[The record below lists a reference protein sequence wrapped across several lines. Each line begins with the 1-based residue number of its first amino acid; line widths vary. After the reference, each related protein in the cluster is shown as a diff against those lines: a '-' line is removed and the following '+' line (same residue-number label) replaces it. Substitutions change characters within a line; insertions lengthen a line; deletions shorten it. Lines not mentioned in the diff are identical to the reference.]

1 MEQKRKKVRNTHT
14 HTATNWTQSLQPKT
28 NSFWN
33 LSSVARFVLMHRH
46 THTDTVPEVG
56 YALKVDANYALMPNK
71 VLYFV
76 LLGEFFSAQNLF
88 DCDKKYGKIIF
99 RIRVTYSPDGKAS
112 IVVIEYHLMGFWYF
126 AASCVRTLTALTP
139 IWDSIFARNN
149 LNSI

>member
-14 HTATNWTQSLQPKT
+14 HSNELNTKSSTKNKQFLEFEQRSSFCVNAQTHSHWHSTRSWVCIKSWRKLCYWTL
-28 NSFWN
+28 F
-33 LSSVARFVLMHRH
+33 
-46 THTDTVPEVG
+46 G
-56 YALKVDANYALMPNK
+56 
-71 VLYFV
+71 LYFV

-99 RIRVTYSPDGKAS
+99 RIRVTYSPDGIAS

-126 AASCVRTLTALTP
+126 AASYVRTLTALTP